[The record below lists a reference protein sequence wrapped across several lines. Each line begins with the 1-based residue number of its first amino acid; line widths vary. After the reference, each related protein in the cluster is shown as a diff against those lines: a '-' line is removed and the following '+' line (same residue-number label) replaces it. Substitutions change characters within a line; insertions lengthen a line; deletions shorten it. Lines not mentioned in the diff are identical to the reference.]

1 MKYYKIDY
9 KGIFEEENKV
19 LGQANGEFVPNG
31 RFYFDRIG
39 KDEIIEDAP
48 IFDYFHLQSFDKKIF
63 WEWRLQDVH
72 GFIGA
77 GSIITGWYISDKLK
91 SLLEKFRIAPKYHFY
106 ETRLLYKEEKF
117 KYWIFQ
123 FIASYRRLN
132 KMQFVN
138 FSQSIFHANN
148 ENYVFNSYENWS
160 DKNDEI
166 YDECKEKLTLKK
178 VVLTESFDFFPL
190 IPISSDII
198 VSENL
203 KQAIEENGITGF
215 EFFDIDYEV
224 VAE

>member
-1 MKYYKIDY
+1 MKYYKIQI
-9 KGIFEEENKV
+9 KS
-19 LGQANGEFVPNG
+19 
-31 RFYFDRIG
+31 FYGDRIASNANFIDNSKEYIFKKISLG
-39 KDEIIEDAP
+39 EIIPDTP
-48 IFDYFHLQSFDKKIF
+48 IFDYFFLESFDEKQY
-63 WEWRLQDVH
+63 WEWALFDVH
-72 GFIGA
+72 NFIGV
-77 GSIITGWYISDKLK
+77 GSIMCGWYVSDKLK
-91 SLLEKFRIAPKYHFY
+91 SVLENFRIAPKYHFY
-106 ETRLLYKEEKF
+106 ETRLLYKKEKF

-148 ENYVFNSYENWS
+148 ENYVFNSYEDWS

-166 YDECKEKLTLKK
+166 YDECKEKLILKK